1 MSERAGDRG
10 RRHVTV
16 AWRIPDDYGGMT
28 GAMLR
33 RSRGLAARGADV
45 VVVTF
50 DDRPD
55 YDEVRR
61 GLGADGVLGD
71 ATLRNIYEDFRLR
84 GRPAGLALAPDAA
97 ATPPDEVVTTAAG
110 QVRRWREQGGLRRVE
125 HRRADGTLAV
135 VEEAL
140 GSVTGARRVT
150 SLDRDGRVTGQWP
163 TLRAFRFAW
172 LDEVIGPDPA
182 VVTVDSKT
190 AAQVMQH
197 YSRPGVALVL
207 MIHGNHLTARGEVA
221 PSRGDVFAHLARWD
235 AVVVLTD
242 RQRAAIEERFGA
254 GDRLAVVHNAVA
266 VPASLPVLPADRMRG
281 VVVSRLTPHKRIDDI
296 LRTVADVRT
305 RGVPVTLEVIGDG
318 PARAKLE
325 ALARELDL
333 EGAVT
338 FAGFVP
344 GGAARFAGGGWSML
358 ASRSEGESLV
368 LAEAMGAGCVPVAY
382 DIDYGPAEAIRDG
395 RSGFLVPDGD
405 RAAAADSL
413 ARLCHL
419 PDAEYAAMR
428 EAARAFALT
437 RTDDALLDAWAGI
450 HDRAQAVRAARRA
463 SAPPSLVRR
472 VLRRVASRMPPAW
485 RR

>member
-1 MSERAGDRG
+1 M
-10 RRHVTV
+10 TV

-61 GLGADGVLGD
+61 RLEAGGALGG
-71 ATLRNIYEDFRLR
+71 ATLRNVYEDFRLR
-84 GRPAGLALAPDAA
+84 GRRAGLALAPDAA
-97 ATPPDEVVTTAAG
+97 AGAPDEVVTTSSG
-110 QVRRWREQGGLRRVE
+110 QVGRWREGTGLRRVE

-140 GSVTGARRVT
+140 GSVTGPRRVT

-163 TLRAFRFAW
+163 TLRDFRFAW
-172 LDEVIGPDPA
+172 LDEVIGADPA

-197 YSRPGVALVL
+197 YSRPGVALAL
-207 MIHGNHLTARGEVA
+207 MIHGNHLTAAGEVA
-221 PSRGDVFAHLARWD
+221 PSRGDVFAHLDRWD
-235 AVVVLTD
+235 AVVVLTE

-254 GDRLAVVHNAVA
+254 GDRLAVVHNAVEA
-266 VPASLPVLPADRMRG
+266 PASVPALPVDRMRG
-281 VVVSRLTPHKRIDDI
+281 VVVSRVTPHKRIDHI
-296 LRTVADVRT
+296 LRVVAEVRAQ
-305 RGVPVTLEVIGDG
+305 GVPVTLELVGDG
-318 PARAKLE
+318 PARAKLGS
-325 ALARELDL
+325 LTRELGL
-333 EGAVT
+333 EEAVD

-344 GGAARFAGGGWSML
+344 GGASRFAGGGWTML

-395 RSGFLVPDGD
+395 ENGFLVPDGD
-405 RAAAADSL
+405 RAAAAAAL
-413 ARLCHL
+413 VRLCRL
-419 PDAEYAAMR
+419 PETEYAAMR
-428 EAARAFALT
+428 QAARAFALT
-437 RTDDALLDAWAGI
+437 RTDETLLDAWTGI
-450 HDRAQAVRAARRA
+450 HDRALAIRASRRA
-463 SAPPSLVRR
+463 GSSQPSLVRR
-472 VLRRVASRMPPAW
+472 VLRRVVTRMPPAW